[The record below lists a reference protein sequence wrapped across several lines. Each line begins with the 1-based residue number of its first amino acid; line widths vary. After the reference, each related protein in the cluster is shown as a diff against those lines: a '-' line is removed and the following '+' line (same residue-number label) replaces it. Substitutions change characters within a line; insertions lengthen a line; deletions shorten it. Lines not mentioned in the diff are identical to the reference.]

1 VRKAGEQGSMLP
13 GKRATRV
20 GDLILREIADVI
32 LRRVKD
38 PRVRG
43 ATLTGINLS
52 NDMKHARVY
61 YSTIGGEEAIV
72 EVQAGLDSAK
82 GFIKRQI
89 GFRMELKYIPD
100 IVFMH
105 DPSLEKGQRMEKL
118 LQELKAD

>member
-1 VRKAGEQGSMLP
+1 MLP

-38 PRVRG
+38 PRLRG
-43 ATLTGINLS
+43 ATLTGISLS
-52 NDMKHARVY
+52 NDMKYAKVY
-61 YSTIGGEEAIV
+61 YSTIGGEKAIV

-105 DPSLEKGQRMEKL
+105 DTSLEKGQRMEKI
-118 LQELKAD
+118 LQELKE